1 MLRLR
6 EMLPCRK
13 CRPQP
18 MLSQWQCFAKRNVC
32 NLLYNNKNKYL
43 FFGDSIQDQHSSQ
56 SKLRYIITVHGKAHA
71 QRKIIL
77 SEKNWIPIEWGVEK
91 HPLVISYACLA
102 LRSARSSQHIDI
114 LCPPMVFINMQRGNS
129 INYEMNNRSIVME
142 QHGNSEICDQQSKT
156 IIKRCNNHHSGNVP
170 INGGRDVIPTQH
182 WASIGIIAH
191 PMHCG
196 EYKRK
201 ILPLAAPVSMSD
213 LSDWSL
219 KQRLRNQD
227 IRKLDQQKIPNT
239 IALSP
244 FPTQS
249 VAPCTPCIGAHE
261 AIVSTII
268 VSSCLPNS
276 ESIPSDSDR
285 KSPEHNTV
293 NEENFPSHASLQPA
307 KRSFLPRSGILPPPE
322 SPNCWYGQMDPNVQN
337 W

>member
-1 MLRLR
+1 MLCKS
-6 EMLPCRK
+6 EMCAIYCTNKQIFMLGTQLYLLPKGKR
-13 CRPQP
+13 
-18 MLSQWQCFAKRNVC
+18 FA
-32 NLLYNNKNKYL
+32 
-43 FFGDSIQDQHSSQ
+43 IHPT
-56 SKLRYIITVHGKAHA
+56 LRYMVIGHGKAQA
-71 QRKIIL
+71 LQKFIL
-77 SEKNWIPIEWGVEK
+77 SETKNWSPIEWGVEK

-261 AIVSTII
+261 VIVSTII
-268 VSSCLPNS
+268 VSSCWPNS
-276 ESIPSDSDR
+276 ESIPSDNDK
-285 KSPEHNTV
+285 KSPKHNTV
-293 NEENFPSHASLQPA
+293 NEGNFPSHANLQSA
-307 KRSFLPRSGILPPPE
+307 KRSFLPRSEIVPPPE
-322 SPNCWYGQMDPNVQN
+322 FPNCWYGQMDPNVQN